1 MPTATVRGYLTGT
14 RTRTRTPT
22 RARTRT
28 RTRARARART
38 LTQAVQYANTVHAQ
52 FRKVKRQR
60 NKWNCELTAGVA
72 TIDGLDYVF
81 TKCDANFLF

>member
-1 MPTATVRGYLTGT
+1 MAGEDDEIGEALGSEDDSDDDRPGG
-14 RTRTRTPT
+14 
-22 RARTRT
+22 ART
-28 RTRARARART
+28 
-38 LTQAVQYANTVHAQ
+38 VEYKNTVHAQ

>member
-1 MPTATVRGYLTGT
+1 MNYTFHSFLISALLL
-14 RTRTRTPT
+14 
-22 RARTRT
+22 A
-28 RTRARARART
+28 
-38 LTQAVQYANTVHAQ
+38 
-52 FRKVKRQR
+52 

>member
-1 MPTATVRGYLTGT
+1 MAYS
-14 RTRTRTPT
+14 
-22 RARTRT
+22 
-28 RTRARARART
+28 
-38 LTQAVQYANTVHAQ
+38 NTVHAQ

-60 NKWNCELTAGVA
+60 NKWNCELAAGVA

>member
-1 MPTATVRGYLTGT
+1 MGLPLSLPLTLT
-14 RTRTRTPT
+14 LTPT
-22 RARTRT
+22 L
-28 RTRARARART
+28 T
-38 LTQAVQYANTVHAQ
+38 LTLTSSQAVAYSNTVHAQ